1 MAFKSSLADSGRR
14 VPETDRLVI
23 AAGRKKPAV
32 GCKGHAI
39 DVTPAKYLKNL
50 VYTLLVLLVQK
61 FLAVPADRTLGLG
74 LWTGFLALEALTD
87 VRQVCAGRSPC
98 LDPIHSL
105 IVMSTPPD
113 ARVLPSAEKATEK
126 T

>member
-1 MAFKSSLADSGRR
+1 MAFKSSLANSARR
-14 VPETDRLVI
+14 VPETDRLVP

-39 DVTPAKYLKNL
+39 DVTPAKYLKKL
-50 VYTLLVLLVQK
+50 VFTLLSLTSTK
-61 FLAVPADRTLGLG
+61 TFGGTSGPDPGPWAVDGLSG
-74 LWTGFLALEALTD
+74 PGGTYRCPSS
-87 VRQVCAGRSPC
+87 VRWQEPVSGS
-98 LDPIHSL
+98 HSL

-113 ARVLPSAEKATEK
+113 ARIRPSAEKATEK